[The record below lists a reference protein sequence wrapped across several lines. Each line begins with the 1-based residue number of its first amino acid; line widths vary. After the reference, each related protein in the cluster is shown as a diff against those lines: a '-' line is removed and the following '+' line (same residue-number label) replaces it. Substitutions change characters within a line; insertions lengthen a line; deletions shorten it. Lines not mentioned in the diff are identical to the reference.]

1 MNSFAILARAA
12 LGLLA
17 WVSVAS
23 TPLLI
28 QPGPASAVTLSRQPA
43 ALQDMKQRPAEVSC
57 KPGFYLSVECKCCLR
72 CEAGIEYTSYTNS
85 LPTCMH
91 CSECREDQV
100 VKTACTTTSNTVCQ
114 CKNDTFRTTEAPE
127 FCQRCRDRCPEGE
140 VEVVSCDS
148 WHDRKCVPK
157 AAGGTGAPEKPVNTT
172 TEPPTSTSSHLE
184 WVIGGI
190 LGLVMIGFCVRYVVC
205 TNRNLSSICPGPGGL
220 AALKTAFSKCCT
232 RPAEVQDNNHNETLS
247 LGPLPSTVHVEQETG
262 RPNRATRADARSP
275 GEAQCLLEGPAKKRL
290 LVPVDGVDPI
300 ETLKLSFIYFQSVI
314 PLKSWDKLMRQMGL
328 SDNDILLARAVA
340 PHDALYEMLLRWL
353 QKTGRHASLNTLLDA
368 LETLGERC
376 ARDKIEDHVVHSGK
390 FVYEDDV
397 AGPRAGGSHPCS
409 QLRAEDHG
417 SKPAQAGK
425 PLPCTGAS
433 SVSASLES
441 EHPLPGEIEF
451 RTSSLPALAPRGAV
465 QEGDTAPGGNSTPLY
480 PPYPLIPRAWCSAH
494 AHHLPRPAGAAAGKA
509 EGESSRVL
517 RPPFSSTRG
526 SASSSDAFTSRRL
539 RGRARGTFPT
549 LTSTDGETRR
559 GDGPDG
565 RCSRGRGPAPLHQA
579 EIQTAQPP
587 PAGALPLSPRRLRQG
602 ASAPGSFPHPA
613 SRQAAPRPGSG
624 GCAGSAVGIRL
635 PAGWRGRLG
644 P

>member
-1 MNSFAILARAA
+1 MNSFARRARARARAPGLRA
-12 LGLLA
+12 LRLPRGDPRSADAGPGAPPDPAGEPRVPEPTAPGAEPSAGPSGGPKTLTVL
-17 WVSVAS
+17 VLVAS

-72 CEAGIEYTSYTNS
+72 CEAGIEFTSYTNS
-85 LPTCMH
+85 LPTCMR
-91 CSECREDQV
+91 CSECREDQE

-114 CKNDTFRTTEAPE
+114 CKTDTFRTTEAPE

-172 TEPPTSTSSHLE
+172 TEPPTSTSSHLG

-190 LGLVMIGFCVRYVVC
+190 LVLVIIGFCVVVC
-205 TNRNLSSICPGPGGL
+205 ICKYRKKKTGICPGPGGL
-220 AALKTAFSKCCT
+220 AALKTAFSKCST

-290 LVPVDGVDPI
+290 LVPVDGVDLI

-340 PHDALYEMLLRWL
+340 PHDALYEMLLTWL

-376 ARDKIEDHVVHSGK
+376 ARDKIEDHMVHSGK
-390 FVYEDDV
+390 FVYEDD
-397 AGPRAGGSHPCS
+397 
-409 QLRAEDHG
+409 
-417 SKPAQAGK
+417 
-425 PLPCTGAS
+425 
-433 SVSASLES
+433 SA
-441 EHPLPGEIEF
+441 
-451 RTSSLPALAPRGAV
+451 
-465 QEGDTAPGGNSTPLY
+465 
-480 PPYPLIPRAWCSAH
+480 
-494 AHHLPRPAGAAAGKA
+494 LPRPADPGLGSSLVGLLGWYPLLAGAPSPVSQRMLGGKLIPAAI
-509 EGESSRVL
+509 L
-517 RPPFSSTRG
+517 STCEQCR
-526 SASSSDAFTSRRL
+526 
-539 RGRARGTFPT
+539 RGT
-549 LTSTDGETRR
+549 LHR
-559 GDGPDG
+559 GV
-565 RCSRGRGPAPLHQA
+565 
-579 EIQTAQPP
+579 TVPP
-587 PAGALPLSPRRLRQG
+587 YT
-602 ASAPGSFPHPA
+602 PHTPPY
-613 SRQAAPRPGSG
+613 S
-624 GCAGSAVGIRL
+624 
-635 PAGWRGRLG
+635 LG
-644 P
+644 LVL